1 MNQRIWTPVD
11 VNRLLDHI
19 NKNKTLEEISKK
31 ERRPISSIQTKLKEI
46 AADLYFNKNMKY
58 DRVQEITGIPKEAL
72 LVKRRAVI
80 PERCGSPK
88 EAEITAV
95 IAVEKALEEVAIETI
110 QSNSGYDIRLSIE
123 NPFSI
128 SSLSALIHTTVDICL
143 SPRNS

>member
-1 MNQRIWTPVD
+1 
-11 VNRLLDHI
+11 
-19 NKNKTLEEISKK
+19 
-31 ERRPISSIQTKLKEI
+31 LKEI

-58 DRVQEITGIPKEAL
+58 DKVQDITGIPKEAL
-72 LVKRRAVI
+72 LVKRRPVI
-80 PERCGSPK
+80 AERCGSPK